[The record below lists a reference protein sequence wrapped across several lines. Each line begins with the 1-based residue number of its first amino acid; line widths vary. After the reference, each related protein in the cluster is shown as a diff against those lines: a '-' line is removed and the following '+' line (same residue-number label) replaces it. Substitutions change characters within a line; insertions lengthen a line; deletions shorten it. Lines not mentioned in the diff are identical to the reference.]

1 MTIGGPS
8 FLNNVGDTPEE
19 KDLLEPL
26 QDQKVEGEPE
36 KPVDTTGEDT
46 PPENKVEDKKPED
59 EKPEDKKEEVS
70 PENKEGE
77 QPPENKQPENKEP
90 EKPVVEEKPITYN
103 GQTFKNMDDFT
114 KYVDTLKTSIDK
126 NTQPNTEDEKFKKTI
141 TALKSIPLIKATLP
155 TSENY
160 HLEDGKFD
168 IDSYLEDAFNAFAV
182 AIQQNM
188 VGGPMA
194 GVMFGLLK
202 NAFVQ
207 ETGKVRER
215 DTEEQKIAEIQNNI
229 IRDFPILKD
238 NEKLGIKVSRALNGY
253 KIQRMNEAQAA
264 KKDYVPPTYEEL
276 KEIIYEELADVK
288 VESKPNED
296 PIEKAKAGTVLKD
309 GVVTKKTELEQD
321 IDDMYQHKQSSGGIL
336 F

>member
-8 FLNNVGDTPEE
+8 FLNNIGDTPEE

-26 QDQKVEGEPE
+26 LDTKVEEEPE
-36 KPVDTTGEDT
+36 KPADTTGEDN
-46 PPENKVEDKKPED
+46 PPENKVEDKQPEG
-59 EKPEDKKEEVS
+59 EKPEDKKEEQP

-77 QPPENKQPENKEP
+77 QPPENNPENKEP

-103 GQTFKNMDDFT
+103 GQTFKNVEDFT

-126 NTQPNTEDEKFKKTI
+126 NVQPNNEDEKFKKTI

-155 TSENY
+155 SSENY
-160 HLEDGKFD
+160 QLEDGKFD
-168 IDSYLEDAFNAFAV
+168 IDSYLDDAFNAFAV

-207 ETGKVRER
+207 ETSRVRER

-229 IRDFPILKD
+229 LKDFPILKD

-253 KIQRMNEAQAA
+253 KIQRMNEATAT

-288 VESKPNED
+288 VETKQTED
-296 PIEKAKAGTVLKD
+296 PVEKAKAGVVLKD
-309 GVVTKKTELEQD
+309 GVTQKKSELEQD
-321 IDDMYQHKQSSGGIL
+321 IEAMYQHKQSSGGIL